1 MQQHAM
7 QIDKTGQL
15 AQTSNDKSPTLRGSN
30 RNVMQDVAMQS
41 IYNFEYMLA
50 RINPLNDPLIKQYTV
65 ASDLTAFVQHNPLSC
80 RSQSKGQRVKDPSL
94 NTQNHLS
101 SFLPFF
107 TQTNTQTVFSILNIF
122 EYPTRFSNQILTPLP
137 VFYTV

>member
-1 MQQHAM
+1 
-7 QIDKTGQL
+7 
-15 AQTSNDKSPTLRGSN
+15 
-30 RNVMQDVAMQS
+30 MQDVAMQS

-80 RSQSKGQRVKDPSL
+80 HSQSTGQRVKDPSC

-101 SFLPFF
+101 
-107 TQTNTQTVFSILNIF
+107 
-122 EYPTRFSNQILTPLP
+122 
-137 VFYTV
+137 